1 MWEIKKPDP
10 VKLIVG
16 ILAADDECLRLARE
30 AVIAKFG
37 AADMV
42 SEAFPFTQT
51 SYYKDE
57 AGENI
62 LRQFVSFQK
71 LIDPGELATIKIRS
85 NKLEEKLAKMAD
97 TDLPR
102 PINLDPGI
110 VEPSKLILASTKN
123 FSHRIY
129 IGDNMYAELTLSYCK
144 GVWNSFSYTFPDF
157 KEDRYHGFLSS
168 VREKLVSQL
177 REIRKKD

>member
-1 MWEIKKPDP
+1 MWKIKKPDP
-10 VKLIVG
+10 VKLIMG
-16 ILAADDECLRLARE
+16 ILAADQECLQLACE
-30 AVIAKFG
+30 AVIDEFG
-37 AADMV
+37 VTDMI
-42 SEAFPFTQT
+42 SEVYPFTQT

-62 LRQFVSFQK
+62 LRQFLSFEK
-71 LIDPGELATIKIRS
+71 LIDPGKLATIKIKS
-85 NKLEEKLAKMAD
+85 NKLEEKLAKIAHA
-97 TDLPR
+97 DLPR

-110 VEPSKLILASTKN
+110 IEPSKLILASTKN

-157 KEDRYHGFLSS
+157 KEDRYHKFLSG
-168 VREKLVSQL
+168 VRERLVEQL

>member
-1 MWEIKKPDP
+1 MWHIKKPDP
-10 VKLIVG
+10 VKLVMG
-16 ILAADDECLRLARE
+16 ILAADQECLQLACE
-30 AVIAKFG
+30 AAMDEFG
-37 AADMV
+37 ATDMI
-42 SEAFPFTQT
+42 SEIYPFTQT
-51 SYYKDE
+51 SYYKDQ
-57 AGENI
+57 AGTNI
-62 LRQFVSFQK
+62 LRQFLSFEK
-71 LIDPGELATIKIRS
+71 LIDPGKLAHIKIKS
-85 NKLEEKLAKMAD
+85 NKLEEKLAKIAA
-97 TDLPR
+97 TELPR

-110 VEPSKLILASTKN
+110 IEPSKLILASTKN

-157 KEDRYHGFLSS
+157 KEDRYHEFLSG